1 MIIPFY
7 IFVPANEFDE
17 LLDKDVDTRYDVTF
31 DALEEETM
39 EVEDIDKLYLDAH
52 QQLTELLT
60 ETTASAIVYGT
71 TDLDP
76 DEEGD
81 GMRANSPDQVAEHA
95 ETLSNIDLDALE
107 DTAGIDD
114 LTDIYTKAAQRGDA
128 IVIVLN

>member
-7 IFVPANEFDE
+7 IYFPANEFDE

-39 EVEDIDKLYLDAH
+39 EVEDVDKLYLDAH
-52 QQLTELLT
+52 QHLTELLT

-81 GMRANSPDQVAEHA
+81 GMRANSPDQVAELA
-95 ETLSNIDLDALE
+95 ETLGNIDLDALD